1 MNPTIIG
8 IAGEL
13 HQEKQQLLKR
23 LYDEAL
29 KMALFPYLKLMIIII
44 TKIRFLLAIMV
55 NEIMIIQI
63 LMIHL

>member
-8 IAGEL
+8 IAGGTASG
-13 HQEKQQLLKR
+13 KTTIAKR